1 MALKR
6 IGTAL
11 ALLALAFPAAVGPVL
26 TVAAAVLGC
35 LLAHLTVA
43 CIVAAV
49 LLLASLFHRPVR
61 PVDPVLSRKL
71 LRQLRRD
78 F

>member
-1 MALKR
+1 MRRL
-6 IGTAL
+6 GWAL
-11 ALLALAFPAAVGPVL
+11 ALLALAFPTAVGPVL
-26 TVAAAVLGC
+26 TVAAAVLGF
-35 LLAHLTVA
+35 LLAHLTLA
-43 CIVAAV
+43 CIAVAV
-49 LLLASLFHRPVR
+49 LLLASLFHRPAR